1 MLQEHVPTLFYKRLS
16 LLFVSKKEMT
26 RVGTISFFVTRVLKK
41 LVEKLTASFAFAYV
55 SIIGLKIASS
65 LLVAKQP

>member
-1 MLQEHVPTLFYKRLS
+1 
-16 LLFVSKKEMT
+16 MT
-26 RVGTISFFVTRVLKK
+26 RVGTISFFVTWVLKK